1 MPGNRG
7 LIPLVSRDYK
17 LVMSNIS
24 SASPWNDLSWSL
36 TRAPDNLG
44 GQLPAGLVL
53 ADTTIKIAEFISLN
67 HIGGTNFSTT
77 NNGSILATTNVKTN
91 NNNIGVTMREKKGGA
106 LQKLKKRLSHS
117 FGRLTIS
124 REDNDDT
131 HHHHHHHHHHHR
143 GGHSHNHGNK
153 VPYNGYNSEEY
164 LDRLE
169 PNGNIPTDKTN
180 CRYGDWRSTD
190 STDHHDRVQRQ
201 LSVSSDSK
209 LLDDDIREETRVIMR
224 PKKPPRPKSEVFLNK
239 QDPHPR
245 RKRFS
250 AFGGDSPFGKQDAYV
265 KLEPLGE
272 GSYATVYRGF
282 SKLTYQRV
290 ALKEIRLQ
298 EEEGAPFTAIRE
310 ASLLKELKHSNIVTL
325 HDIVHTR
332 ETLTFVF
339 EYVNTDLSQYMEK
352 HPGGLDHRNV
362 RLFLF
367 QLLRGLSYCHKRRV
381 LHRDVKPQNLLIS
394 DCGELKLA
402 DFGLARAKS
411 VPSHTYSHE
420 VVTLWYRPPDVLLGS
435 TEYSTSLDMWG
446 VGCIFVEMVTGMPT
460 FPGIR
465 DTYDQLDKIF
475 KLLGTPTEETW
486 PGCTH
491 FPGYKPHKLETSI
504 FTVEG
509 VHLYP
514 EPNRQ
519 SK

>member
-1 MPGNRG
+1 MHCSMERSLSAGG
-7 LIPLVSRDYK
+7 GD
-17 LVMSNIS
+17 S
-24 SASPWNDLSWSL
+24 SSQTKNSKD
-36 TRAPDNLG
+36 
-44 GQLPAGLVL
+44 
-53 ADTTIKIAEFISLN
+53 
-67 HIGGTNFSTT
+67 
-77 NNGSILATTNVKTN
+77 
-91 NNNIGVTMREKKGGA
+91 GVTMREKKGGA

-124 REDNDDT
+124 REDGDES
-131 HHHHHHHHHHHR
+131 HHHHHHHHLHHR
-143 GGHSHNHGNK
+143 GGHGHNHGSK
-153 VPYNGYNSEEY
+153 VPYNGYNSEEF

-169 PNGNIPTDKTN
+169 PNGNIPADKSN
-180 CRYGDWRSTD
+180 CRYGDRELANNEKKQDWRSGVND
-190 STDHHDRVQRQ
+190 HDRVQRQ

-250 AFGGDSPFGKQDAYV
+250 AFGGDSPFGKSDAYI
-265 KLEPLGE
+265 KLEQLGE
-272 GSYATVYRGF
+272 GSYATVYKGF
-282 SKLTYQRV
+282 SNLTHQRV

-394 DCGELKLA
+394 DAGELKLA

-486 PGCTH
+486 QGVTH
-491 FPGYKPHKLETSI
+491 FPGYKPHKLGFYRSRKLGHSFPRLYDIIEGEAIANAFLQLNPEERIGAEDALQHPYFTQLPKKLYELPDETSI

-519 SK
+519 NK